1 MSVIVNIL
9 LILFIPICLLLILMV
24 LLQAGKGGGLSGA
37 FGGVGGAQPFL
48 GARGTVDFLSK
59 FTIYLAI
66 GFMTLSLVLS
76 IAYGPAHTIKVKE
89 EAPPAATQ
97 ESGTPA
103 TPATKPAANTITIPA
118 GKATPVQKTTDTS
131 KGTSTSTSGSTQ
143 TPSTAPAGK

>member
-89 EAPPAATQ
+89 ETPPAATQ
-97 ESGTPA
+97 ESGA
-103 TPATKPAANTITIPA
+103 PATKPATNTITIPA

-131 KGTSTSTSGSTQ
+131 KGTSTGTSGSTQ
-143 TPSTAPAGK
+143 TPSSTPSGK